1 VFDVKPL
8 LKMRYGGNACLR
20 RKAEPVGEVGPSER
34 LLIEAMIEKLHQE
47 KGVGLA
53 APQVGINQQIFVVDI
68 GLGPLVV
75 VNPQILNRAGSE
87 WQEEGC
93 LSVPGITVKVK
104 RPKEIRVRY
113 RDENN
118 QTVEQDLADL
128 MARVFLH
135 ENDHLNGKLIV
146 DYASW
151 RERGRLKKKLEK
163 LPEKEE

>member
-1 VFDVKPL
+1 MFDVKPL
-8 LKMRYGGNACLR
+8 LKMRYCGNVCLR
-20 RKAEPVGEVGPSER
+20 QKSEPIGEIGPSER
-34 LLIEAMIEKLHQE
+34 VLIEAMIEKMHQE

-68 GLGPLVV
+68 GLGPVV
-75 VNPQILNRAGSE
+75 VINPRIIKRAGSE

-93 LSVPGITVKVK
+93 LSVPGVTVNVK

-113 RDENN
+113 KDENN
-118 QTVEQDLADL
+118 QEVEQDLFDL
-128 MARVFLH
+128 MARVFMH
-135 ENDHLNGKLIV
+135 ENDHLNGKLIL